1 MPINPYNRYQHD
13 KENIE
18 EWKEYQA
25 EFGKAYFNPRTEE
38 RTYEMPNNCYIRKMH
53 KPLRW

>member
-1 MPINPYNRYQHD
+1 MPINPYNKYQHD

-25 EFGKAYFNPRTEE
+25 EFGKAYFNPRTQE
-38 RTYEMPNNCYIRKMH
+38 RTYEMPTNCYIRKMH

>member
-1 MPINPYNRYQHD
+1 MPINPYNRYEHD

-25 EFGKAYFNPRTEE
+25 EFGKAYFNVRTKE
-38 RTYEMPNNCYIRKMH
+38 RTYIKPTVCYIKPIRP
-53 KPLRW
+53 PLRW